1 MTIKRP
7 DVSIP
12 ISPEPVLEL
21 RLRAIRGKAEN
32 LQEEGYHTPM
42 HAPTVAARDI
52 RFLLSVIDSLEPLV
66 KEFNEVKQSLTRHEP
81 ASMESV
87 HKVVERICED
97 RKALA
102 IVCENEVGVLRSLLD
117 RPGGSDWARALTLL
131 MPDLRGTMGRLL
143 RVLVVTS
150 TKRKE

>member
-1 MTIKRP
+1 MRQKLIDDLASAAWSVLNFDNDPGREPEGPANWKALTSAMERALEKHADRASEEINRIK
-7 DVSIP
+7 
-12 ISPEPVLEL
+12 EVL
-21 RLRAIRGKAEN
+21 
-32 LQEEGYHTPM
+32 
-42 HAPTVAARDI
+42 
-52 RFLLSVIDSLEPLV
+52 FL
-66 KEFNEVKQSLTRHEP
+66 HEP
-81 ASMESV
+81 ASMEPV

-102 IVCENEVGVLRSLLD
+102 FVCENEVGVLRSLLD

-131 MPDLRGTMGRLL
+131 MPDLRGTIGRLL